1 MTTKSEPISDI
12 FSAGIIFHYL
22 LFGHSVF
29 PGKKYNDVLSQN
41 RSSDF
46 TFQNAKYDSIAPS
59 TLHLLKKMLEKNQK
73 NRISAFESLK
83 HDVFEH
89 HMDIEESPLKQ
100 KDVSMNKYL

>member
-1 MTTKSEPISDI
+1 MTTKSEPISDV

-41 RSSDF
+41 RSCDF
-46 TFQNAKYDSIAPS
+46 SFQSAKYEDIGSA

-73 NRISAFESLK
+73 NRISASEGLK
-83 HDVFEH
+83 HEVFEH
-89 HMDIEESPLKQ
+89 QMDIEEYPLK
-100 KDVSMNKYL
+100 